1 MTWTLALGALSALAV
16 VVVLAPW
23 GAGAPVRTFG
33 GAAPSPHTPRRI
45 TRRRRKR
52 PDAVADA
59 LEAQRFLEGV
69 ARSVRAGRTLTA
81 SIDLVES
88 PGWLEPVRRRL
99 SRGRTLAQ
107 ALHDTTPGQRD
118 PPGRHLIHRTL
129 LTAATAG
136 AGPTMVLDHAAT
148 LAADRV
154 AARQERRAQ
163 AAQARLSATVLTWV
177 PVGVATL
184 ATVGDRDVR
193 RVMLTTPIGLIC
205 GGAGGALSM
214 AGRRWIRRIT
224 EDDSP

>member
-1 MTWTLALGALSALAV
+1 MTWSTVLGLLSGLAV

-23 GAGAPVRTFG
+23 GAGPMARHFNGASPEPRT
-33 GAAPSPHTPRRI
+33 ADRTRYRRPRRG
-45 TRRRRKR
+45 
-52 PDAVADA
+52 DAVADA
-59 LEAQRFLEGV
+59 LEAQRYLEGV

-81 SIDLVES
+81 SFDLVAT

-99 SRGRTLAQ
+99 IRGRTLAQ
-107 ALHDTTPGQRD
+107 ALNDTTPSERE
-118 PPGRHLIHRTL
+118 PPGRHLVHRTL

-136 AGPTMVLDHAAT
+136 AGPATVLDHAAT
-148 LAADRV
+148 LAGDRV

-184 ATVGDRDVR
+184 AIVGDGDVR
-193 RVMLTTPIGLIC
+193 RVMLTTPVGLIC
-205 GGAGGALSM
+205 GGAGAALSL

-224 EDDSP
+224 EDDEP

>member
-1 MTWTLALGALSALAV
+1 MTWATALGLLSALAV

-23 GAGAPVRTFG
+23 GAGAPARTFD
-33 GAAPSPHTPRRI
+33 AASPEPRAPGR
-45 TRRRRKR
+45 TAPRRRKR
-52 PDAVADA
+52 RDAVEDA
-59 LEAQRFLEGV
+59 LEAQRYLEGV

-81 SIDLVES
+81 SFDLVAT

-99 SRGRTLAQ
+99 GRGRTLAQ
-107 ALHDTTPGQRD
+107 ALHDTAPGQRD
-118 PPGRHLIHRTL
+118 PPGRHLVHRTL

-136 AGPTMVLDHAAT
+136 AGPAMVLDHAAT

-184 ATVGDRDVR
+184 AIVGDSDVR
-193 RVMLTTPIGLIC
+193 RVMLTTPVGLIC

-224 EDDSP
+224 EDDAP